1 MFVESSSITL
11 HCAQHIKL
19 STTPGLPYALP
30 SLALSSSD
38 NLERDKACDR
48 TLRENQTVHAEDH
61 GVDVEQPSS
70 RPFSGRQSVWTSF
83 LLRHEPKWFKVNN
96 PLQD

>member
-70 RPFSGRQSVWTSF
+70 RPFSGRQFGPHSF
-83 LLRHEPKWFKVNN
+83 
-96 PLQD
+96 